1 MRYLS
6 FLQRSAVVVFI
17 FSLTSIP
24 ASASFIIN
32 ATYGSGILND
42 KNSATIQSTINSV
55 IANYETLITSSISIN
70 VTFDTMSTGLG
81 QTTTNI
87 YPILYSNYITALFNH
102 AQSADDLTAIAHL
115 SKTATLDPAYGLDSV
130 FLKGANAKALG
141 VGTFAVNHATS
152 EGTISLNTSIMNL
165 SRSGT
170 QDSKKYDL
178 QSVVS
183 HELDEVL
190 GLGSSV
196 GTGQTYAS
204 AEDLFRYLANNGSC
218 STVKARPTAAAF
230 PTSTTTATC
239 FSIDASTGLAQFNN
253 TGSGDS
259 GDWLTNSST
268 PHVQDASGT
277 PGAQPTLSVEL
288 RALDVIGYDL
298 APSAQFSSTSSQSA
312 TPEPATALLVAPLAA
327 LCLGLR
333 RKSASKL

>member
-1 MRYLS
+1 MRHLK
-6 FLQRSAVVVFI
+6 FLPRIAVFIFI

-70 VTFDTMSTGLG
+70 VTFDTMTTGLG

-115 SKTATLDPAYGLDSV
+115 SKTATLDPAYGLDTIY
-130 FLKGANAKALG
+130 LKGADAKALG
-141 VGTFAVNHATS
+141 VGTFAVTHAAS

-170 QDSKKYDL
+170 QDSNKYDL

-218 STVKARPTAAAF
+218 STVKARPTTAAF

-253 TGSGDS
+253 TGSGDT
-259 GDWLTNSST
+259 GDWLTNASK
-268 PHVQDASGT
+268 PQVQDASGT
-277 PGAQPTLSVEL
+277 KGAQPTLSVEL

-298 APSAQFSSTSSQSA
+298 APSAQFSSTSSQTT
-312 TPEPATALLVAPLAA
+312 TPEPTTFAVAGLALAGLAFR
-327 LCLGLR
+327 R
-333 RKSASKL
+333 RKA